1 MKMPNVKVK
10 YLNVYY
16 SITRKAEETI
26 KFDGQLTL
34 GELLAG
40 VCRSY
45 ASKLRELVLDENNQL
60 KPHTWIMINKER
72 EKNLQ
77 RELKD
82 GDVVVFSLPIVGG

>member
-1 MKMPNVKVK
+1 MPKVKVK

-16 SITRKAEETI
+16 SITRKAGETI
-26 KFDGQLTL
+26 TFESQLTL
-34 GELLAG
+34 AELLTG
-40 VCRSY
+40 IFRSY
-45 ASKLRELVLDENNQL
+45 TSKLREQVLDENNSL
-60 KPHTWIMINKER
+60 KPHAWIMINKER

>member
-1 MKMPNVKVK
+1 MPKVKVK
-10 YLNVYY
+10 YLNVYH

-26 KFDGQLTL
+26 TFESQLTL
-34 GELLAG
+34 AELLTG
-40 VCRSY
+40 IFRSY
-45 ASKLRELVLDENNQL
+45 TSKLREQVLDENNSL
-60 KPHTWIMINKER
+60 KPHAWIMINKER